1 MDGSDD
7 KGRIDSSFANC
18 SSSPVVNQGNNNMLE
33 GNYGRRTVGIPPSHP
48 HSHFGGLVKLGGEGD
63 AQKPSHSRSL
73 SQPSF
78 LSFDQLP
85 PLSPSMFRES
95 NTTPFDRGLNEVN
108 NVQGLSLP
116 PRRGGHR
123 RSSSDIPL
131 GFDVCTQSQ
140 FSQPEKPAQLVL
152 KREVDWGT
160 DAGGGGGMGKGELID
175 DLLSVYMNFDGID
188 ALNSSSMEDKDSRA
202 SGTRTNESSENEVES
217 SGISSNSVERRETG
231 KTSAVPTG
239 RHSRSLSMDS
249 FMGNLNLNDELLS
262 RIPPSPGIRSSHHSR
277 NNSMDGSTS
286 MFRLEFGN
294 GEFSPQEL
302 NKIMA
307 NQKLA
312 EVARVDPKRVKRILA
327 NRVSAARSKERKVR
341 YISELEYK
349 VQTLQREATSLSAQ
363 LTILQRDSVGLATQN
378 NELRFRLQAME
389 QQAHLRDALN
399 EALGAEFQRLKIAAQ
414 MKGICSAQDSM
425 ASNRVFQM
433 QPSQNFQEQ
442 ADSSQSEHRQSG
454 QS

>member
-1 MDGSDD
+1 MEGSDD
-7 KGRIDSSFANC
+7 KRRIESSFGNC
-18 SSSPVVNQGNNNMLE
+18 SSSGIVNQGNNQGVNSQMQSLNMLE
-33 GNYGRRTVGIPPSHP
+33 GNYGKRGVGIPPSHP
-48 HSHFGGLVKLGGEGD
+48 HSHFGGPVKPGGESDG
-63 AQKPSHSRSL
+63 QKPPL
-73 SQPSF
+73 
-78 LSFDQLP
+78 LGFDQLP

-95 NTTPFDRGLNEVN
+95 NTTPFDN

-123 RSSSDIPL
+123 RCSSDIPL
-131 GFDVCTQSQ
+131 GFDMVGGASHGVSTQSQ
-140 FSQPEKPAQLVL
+140 FLQAEKPAQLVM
-152 KREVDWGT
+152 KREAEW
-160 DAGGGGGMGKGELID
+160 GGGMEKGEMID
-175 DLLSVYMNFDGID
+175 DLLSVYMNFDAID
-188 ALNSSSMEDKDSRA
+188 GLNSSDSRA
-202 SGTRTNESSENEVES
+202 SGTRTNESSENEGES
-217 SGISSNSVERRETG
+217 SGISSNSVDRG
-231 KTSAVPTG
+231 AQGDIGHTG

-249 FMGNLNLNDELLS
+249 FMGNLNLNDELS
-262 RIPPSPGIRSSHHSR
+262 RIPPSLGIRSSQHSR

-294 GEFSPQEL
+294 GEFSPEEL
-302 NKIMA
+302 KKIMA
-307 NQKLA
+307 NEKLA

-327 NRVSAARSKERKVR
+327 NRISAARSKERKVR

-363 LTILQRDSVGLATQN
+363 LTLLQRDSVELSTQN

-414 MKGICSAQDSM
+414 MKGIWPPQEVM
-425 ASNRVFQM
+425 ASNHVFQM
-433 QPSQNFQEQ
+433 HLSQNIQEQ
-442 ADSSQSEHRQSG
+442 ADSTQSEHRQSA